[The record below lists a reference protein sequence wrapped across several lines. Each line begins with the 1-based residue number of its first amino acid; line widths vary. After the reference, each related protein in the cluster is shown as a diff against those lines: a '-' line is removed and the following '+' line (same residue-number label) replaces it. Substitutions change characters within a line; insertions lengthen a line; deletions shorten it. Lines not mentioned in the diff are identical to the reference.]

1 MEVRFFIP
9 ILAARELVFATIT
22 INKLAVMS
30 LTTFPGAISILSK
43 VSLFY
48 GPSFCPLAKWINLNF
63 DAVQIDP
70 RWGVLKWRHQQIF
83 EKHQI
88 INKNK

>member
-63 DAVQIDP
+63 DRRSDRSQVGCSEMAASAD
-70 RWGVLKWRHQQIF
+70 L
-83 EKHQI
+83 
-88 INKNK
+88 